1 VAQSKQRK
9 EIAVIGAGA
18 KAAALAAKAFAL
30 RQARTGDEVGVT
42 IFERQEVGAHWT
54 GKSGYTDGI
63 QRLCTPA
70 ERDVGFPYASKG
82 GEQVDSLMHSQF
94 SWQSFLLSNPHDYSR
109 WVDLGTR
116 PPMHRDFARYL
127 KWVVQRSGANLVLE
141 EVVKLRPSR
150 GKWVVESKKA
160 GSRRATRSIEFD
172 GVVVTSPGPA
182 RRLPMTGKSTRRFD
196 GDDFWRRLKEVPK
209 LVRKSDPSEQIAIVG
224 AGGTAAAILAWL
236 CRSGFKDHQIVMVAN
251 QAALFTRGDSV
262 FENRL
267 FSDEEAWKTLSKDSR
282 EQFFNRLNRGV
293 VWGTVMEE
301 VASATGL
308 VFVDGRASSVKVD
321 REGFLQV
328 TVSRGDGVDVDL
340 RPAMLVDASGFDNWW
355 FLDLIEGLDAAKRN
369 NRKFQDRL
377 RDGMEPDLS
386 FSNPW
391 GLPRLHAPAHSSV
404 LGPGY
409 GSLMSLGGMSD
420 LILGRYA
427 SRPENV

>member
-1 VAQSKQRK
+1 
-9 EIAVIGAGA
+9 
-18 KAAALAAKAFAL
+18 
-30 RQARTGDEVGVT
+30 
-42 IFERQEVGAHWT
+42 VGAHWT

-82 GEQVDSLMHSQF
+82 GEQVDLLMHSQF
-94 SWQSFLLSNPHDYSR
+94 SWQSYLLSQPHDYSR
-109 WVDLGTR
+109 WVDHGAR
-116 PPMHRDFARYL
+116 PPRHRDFARYL
-127 KWVVQRSGANLVLE
+127 AWVVQRSAATLVLA
-141 EVVKLRPSR
+141 EVTRLHPVR
-150 GKWVVESKKA
+150 GKWVVQSRKQ
-160 GSRRATRSIEFD
+160 GDRRASRSIEFD
-172 GVVVTSPGPA
+172 GVVMTSPGPA
-182 RRLPMTGKSTRRFD
+182 RRLPMTGKSPRRFD
-196 GDDFWRRLKEVPK
+196 GDDFWRRLREIPR
-209 LVRKSDPSEQIAIVG
+209 LVRKADPSEQIAIIG

-236 CRSGFKDHQIVMVAN
+236 CRNGFKAHEIVMVAN

-267 FSDEEAWKTLSKDSR
+267 FSDEETWRTLSKESR

-308 VFVDGRASSVKVD
+308 VFVDGRASNVKAD
-321 REGFLQV
+321 REGSLQV
-328 TVSRGDGVDVDL
+328 SVGRGDGANVDL
-340 RPAMLVDASGFDNWW
+340 RPAVLVDASGFDNWW

-369 NRKFQDRL
+369 DRKYLESL

-386 FSNPW
+386 FSKPW
-391 GLPRLHAPAHSSV
+391 KFPRLHAPAHSSL

-420 LILGRYA
+420 LILSRYTN
-427 SRPENV
+427 RPE

>member
-1 VAQSKQRK
+1 MAESRQRK
-9 EIAVIGAGA
+9 EIAVIGGGA

-30 RQARTGDEVGVT
+30 RQARKGDEINVT

-82 GEQVDSLMHSQF
+82 GEQVDSLMHAQF
-94 SWQSFLLSNPHDYSR
+94 SWQSYLLSRPRDYSR
-109 WVDLGTR
+109 WVDHGAR
-116 PPMHRDFARYL
+116 PPMHRDFASYL
-127 KWVVQRSGANLVLE
+127 TWVVRRSAATLVVE
-141 EVVKLRPSR
+141 EVTRLHPAR
-150 GKWVVESKKA
+150 GKWVVVSRRP
-160 GSRRATRSIEFD
+160 GSRRSSHAIEFD

-182 RRLPMTGKSTRRFD
+182 RHLPITGKSHRRFD

-209 LVRKSDPSEQIAIVG
+209 LVRKGYPSEQIVIVG

-236 CRSGFKDHQIVMVAN
+236 CRNGFKDHEIVMVAN
-251 QAALFTRGDSV
+251 QAAFFTRGDSV

-267 FSDEEAWKTLSKDSR
+267 FSDEETWRTLSKESR

-308 VFVDGRASSVKVD
+308 VFVDGRALSVKAD
-321 REGFLQV
+321 REGSLQV
-328 TVSRGDGVDVDL
+328 TVRRGDGVDVDL

-355 FLDLIEGLDAAKRN
+355 FLDLIEGFDAARRN
-369 NRKFQDRL
+369 DKKYQESL

-386 FSNPW
+386 FSKPW
-391 GLPRLHAPAHSSV
+391 TYPRLHAPAHSSL

-420 LILGRYA
+420 LILSRYTN
-427 SRPENV
+427 RPE